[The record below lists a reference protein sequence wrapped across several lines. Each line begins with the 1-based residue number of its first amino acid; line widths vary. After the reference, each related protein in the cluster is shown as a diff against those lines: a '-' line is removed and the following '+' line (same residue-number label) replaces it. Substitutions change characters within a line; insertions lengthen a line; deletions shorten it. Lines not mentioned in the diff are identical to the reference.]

1 MQEPPDVQ
9 FVAEL
14 SDLAREAKERRRAV
28 EKATIALREIEHEIR
43 ERLRAKSLR
52 HVAGNGVSITWSPVK
67 GRPSHDMQGIREAA
81 EKAGVN
87 LADYETVGDPT
98 DRITVTIRDAAPAA
112 P

>member
-1 MQEPPDVQ
+1 
-9 FVAEL
+9 
-14 SDLAREAKERRRAV
+14 
-28 EKATIALREIEHEIR
+28 
-43 ERLRAKSLR
+43 
-52 HVAGNGVSITWSPVK
+52 
-67 GRPSHDMQGIREAA
+67 MQGIREAA